1 MPAPALASTIT
12 SWPCVT
18 SSRTLAGTRP
28 TRYSWALISFGTPIS
43 IAPAL
48 RPNPGTYPSVGLAPK
63 DSRRQ
68 RAGASLLGDTGAG
81 GRKPRAVDDLFEA
94 VGAGCGNLGGGRVLS
109 ELSHCP
115 GGEFHSLRIGFRNLR
130 PSLVLQ
136 HAGQEPAYPHARLAY
151 GQAPHATG
159 ERRGR
164 VFELEQMLDRAPQL
178 ALQLVAPGIRQLVD
192 FLRDPLELEVG
203 VDPLVG
209 ELAEAVRLLA
219 GPAVPV
225 AVVEV
230 VVCGRH
236 GACSRPGRLSAASAR
251 RPGR

>member
-1 MPAPALASTIT
+1 MPPPALVSTIT

-18 SSRTLAGTRP
+18 SSRTLAGTSP
-28 TRYSWALISFGTPIS
+28 TRYSWVLISFGTPIS

-63 DSRRQ
+63 DGRRQ

-94 VGAGCGNLGGGRVLS
+94 VGAGCGNRVGSRVLS
-109 ELSHCP
+109 ELAHCP
-115 GGEFHSLRIGFRNLR
+115 GGELPSLRIGFRKLR

-136 HAGQEPAYPHARLAY
+136 RAGQEPAYPHARLAY

-164 VFELEQMLDRAPQL
+164 VFELEQMLDRSPQL

-230 VVCGRH
+230 VACGRH
-236 GACSRPGRLSAASAR
+236 GACSRLGHLSAASAR